1 MKKYLALFLA
11 LVMTLALV
19 ACGGGN
25 SSTGDAGSSGGS
37 SGGSATT
44 TTTPAASDSNIKE
57 AAADTPA
64 ITQGVTKNVF
74 DGNTS
79 GLNKDVKIGVILV
92 GDENEGYTYAHIA
105 GVREAMSALGLTD
118 SNIVWYYNIPE
129 NEQCYDKCIEAV
141 EAGCSLVITNSY
153 SHQTYAQQA
162 ASEHPEVEFVAMTG
176 DQAAASGLANFH
188 NAFTMVYES
197 RFASGVVAGMK
208 LKELMD
214 AGKVTDPYIGY
225 VGAYP
230 YAEVVSGFTGFF
242 LGIKSI
248 VPEAHMDVMYTN
260 SWFDLQAEAQTAE
273 ALMSRGCVIIGQH
286 ADSTGAPSAVQAA
299 KDGGKT
305 VYSVGYNIDML
316 SAAPTA
322 ALTSATN
329 DWGVYYTYAF
339 SQLMKG
345 ESIATNWT
353 GGYAQGAVT
362 TTPLGPEVAAGTEA
376 ALSDLAA
383 KLDSGFQVFDVSTFT
398 APKCTNGSYATDD
411 AGHLT
416 VACTVDTDGDWVA
429 DTGNAV
435 FDGYYH
441 ESFGQSAPSFSII
454 IDGITT
460 LN

>member
-25 SSTGDAGSSGGS
+25 SSSGGNTASTGDS
-37 SGGSATT
+37 TT
-44 TTTPAASDSNIKE
+44 TTSGGGSTAAESNVKE
-57 AAADTPA
+57 AAADTPS
-64 ITQGVTKNVF
+64 ISEGVVKDTF
-74 DGNTS
+74 S
-79 GLNKDVKIGVILV
+79 GDSASLNHDVKIGVILV
-92 GDENEGYTYAHIA
+92 GDENEGYTYAHIE
-105 GVREAMSALGLTD
+105 GVRKAMSALGLTD

-141 EAGCSLVITNSY
+141 EAGCNLVITNSY
-153 SHQTYAQQA
+153 SHQTYTQQA

-176 DQAAASGLANFH
+176 DQAATSGLANFH

-197 RFASGVVAGMK
+197 RYASGVVAGMK

-214 AGKVTDPYIGY
+214 AGTVTDPYIGY

-248 VPEAHMDVMYTN
+248 VPDAHMDVMYTN
-260 SWFDLQAEAQTAE
+260 SWFDLQTEAQTAE

-362 TTPLGPEVAAGTEA
+362 TTPLGPEVAAGTDA

-383 KLDSGFQVFDVSTFT
+383 KLDNGFQVFDVSTFT